1 MALDVKKINP
11 LDRQP
16 RKAVGLDLPFSGQAV
31 FNSTYQTK
39 DALKINLINYF
50 LTNKGERML
59 NPTFGSSIRELLF
72 ENINQSVCGFK
83 AATSILIVLDHLI
96 KHTIKHMIWVSYNE
110 VSAHLRDSQVTKT
123 PKSLSSHLEASFLEG
138 LV

>member
-39 DALKINLINYF
+39 DALKVNLINYF

-59 NPTFGSSIRELLF
+59 NPTFGSGIRELLF
-72 ENINQSVCGFK
+72 ENISEN
-83 AATSILIVLDHLI
+83 ALEEI
-96 KHTIKHMIWVSYNE
+96 KSLVKNDLNTFFPRVI
-110 VSAHLRDSQVTKT
+110 VTK
-123 PKSLSSHLEASFLEG
+123 LELFSDPDTHIVCLFIRYAIKDANIQDEVLINIE
-138 LV
+138 

>member
-72 ENINQSVCGFK
+72 ENISQNALEEIKTIVKNDLKTFFPRVIPTKLELFSDPDTHIVSLLMRYAIKDANIQDEV
-83 AATSILIVLDHLI
+83 LINI
-96 KHTIKHMIWVSYNE
+96 E
-110 VSAHLRDSQVTKT
+110 
-123 PKSLSSHLEASFLEG
+123 
-138 LV
+138 